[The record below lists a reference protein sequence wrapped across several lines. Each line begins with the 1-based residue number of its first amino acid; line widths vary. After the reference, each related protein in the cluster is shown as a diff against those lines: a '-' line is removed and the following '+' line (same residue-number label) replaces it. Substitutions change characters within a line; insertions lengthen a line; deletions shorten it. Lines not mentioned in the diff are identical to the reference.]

1 MAKVEQKGI
10 SPMVDMPAAI
20 STMLASAMPILKNLS
35 GNAFWNVA
43 VMVDLDR
50 SASRT
55 TTLSLTLPSSARAS
69 P

>member
-10 SPMVDMPAAI
+10 RPMVDMPAAI